1 MDFSILKPV
10 DLWFWFFI
18 ITSFITIVSSFVL
31 IKNHSE
37 LKWLIILRSLTFI
50 LLILL
55 LLQPKFSWVQYK
67 YNSLDW
73 NIYIDNS
80 VSTSYHPSLSFQTM
94 KTELDQMIYNI
105 SKKNIFSNLYSFS
118 GNINK
123 INNTKDLIGDGSS
136 TDLGT
141 VLSHIQINQNNLA
154 GAIIISDGQN
164 NRGNDPYKII
174 NNIKVPV
181 YSLGIGESK
190 PLIDLRVEGVDAPTV
205 AIKGEN
211 VNINVTIHSL
221 GNLNEKV
228 NVMLYSGKKM
238 IGSKYL
244 NISGQGS
251 RNEARFLFS
260 PNNLGE
266 NEYKVKV
273 SSLSE
278 EINIENNQQKF
289 FITILKDRYKVALI
303 TGSPSFNTG
312 VIKAYLANYPRVE
325 LDHFVGS
332 KNGYIPSLKSFWSTP
347 YQLIVFDNYPT
358 ERLKSTTLKIFSKKI
373 TSEKSSLL
381 WILGQNVSN
390 QSSQSLTPFFHLDL
404 IKDNINV
411 DKQSWYFTEEI
422 INSNITQG
430 ILNNPDNKFSDI
442 FPPILT
448 PYIFNSKNDKNYPI
462 AYHQSD
468 EIIPIMFMGD
478 VKTIRTI
485 VWASTDLSRINY
497 NISNLN
503 SKNIFPELWSNL
515 ISWLLKTGGD
525 KNLYFRLN
533 KESYQQG
540 EEILITGS
548 SIRDNIS
555 INNQAFISIMNNSD
569 EINSFEL
576 RFNPE
581 TMRWEGNFWAPKAG
595 NYNYKIIILDDISD
609 PMEQVGKF
617 IVEKSQIELN
627 QVALN
632 LPLLK
637 NISEGTK
644 GKYYPWNF
652 RSKLFDKIVPK
663 ENRVNMDKSII
674 FNQEKWIMII
684 IILLL
689 SIEWV
694 FRKRIGLP

>member
-1 MDFSILKPV
+1 M
-10 DLWFWFFI
+10 
-18 ITSFITIVSSFVL
+18 
-31 IKNHSE
+31 
-37 LKWLIILRSLTFI
+37 
-50 LLILL
+50 
-55 LLQPKFSWVQYK
+55 
-67 YNSLDW
+67 
-73 NIYIDNS
+73 
-80 VSTSYHPSLSFQTM
+80 
-94 KTELDQMIYNI
+94 
-105 SKKNIFSNLYSFS
+105 
-118 GNINK
+118 
-123 INNTKDLIGDGSS
+123 
-136 TDLGT
+136 
-141 VLSHIQINQNNLA
+141 
-154 GAIIISDGQN
+154 
-164 NRGNDPYKII
+164 
-174 NNIKVPV
+174 
-181 YSLGIGESK
+181 
-190 PLIDLRVEGVDAPTV
+190 DAPTV

-485 VWASTDLSRINY
+485 VWASTDLSSINY
-497 NISNLN
+497 NISNIN
-503 SKNIFPELWSNL
+503 CSRR
-515 ISWLLKTGGD
+515 KT
-525 KNLYFRLN
+525 
-533 KESYQQG
+533 
-540 EEILITGS
+540 T
-548 SIRDNIS
+548 
-555 INNQAFISIMNNSD
+555 
-569 EINSFEL
+569 
-576 RFNPE
+576 
-581 TMRWEGNFWAPKAG
+581 
-595 NYNYKIIILDDISD
+595 
-609 PMEQVGKF
+609 
-617 IVEKSQIELN
+617 
-627 QVALN
+627 
-632 LPLLK
+632 
-637 NISEGTK
+637 
-644 GKYYPWNF
+644 
-652 RSKLFDKIVPK
+652 
-663 ENRVNMDKSII
+663 
-674 FNQEKWIMII
+674 
-684 IILLL
+684 
-689 SIEWV
+689 
-694 FRKRIGLP
+694 

>member
-390 QSSQSLTPFFHLDL
+390 KSSQSLTPFFHLDL
-404 IKDNINV
+404 
-411 DKQSWYFTEEI
+411 
-422 INSNITQG
+422 
-430 ILNNPDNKFSDI
+430 
-442 FPPILT
+442 
-448 PYIFNSKNDKNYPI
+448 
-462 AYHQSD
+462 
-468 EIIPIMFMGD
+468 MF
-478 VKTIRTI
+478 
-485 VWASTDLSRINY
+485 
-497 NISNLN
+497 
-503 SKNIFPELWSNL
+503 
-515 ISWLLKTGGD
+515 
-525 KNLYFRLN
+525 
-533 KESYQQG
+533 
-540 EEILITGS
+540 
-548 SIRDNIS
+548 
-555 INNQAFISIMNNSD
+555 
-569 EINSFEL
+569 
-576 RFNPE
+576 
-581 TMRWEGNFWAPKAG
+581 
-595 NYNYKIIILDDISD
+595 
-609 PMEQVGKF
+609 
-617 IVEKSQIELN
+617 
-627 QVALN
+627 
-632 LPLLK
+632 
-637 NISEGTK
+637 
-644 GKYYPWNF
+644 
-652 RSKLFDKIVPK
+652 PK
-663 ENRVNMDKSII
+663 ELA
-674 FNQEKWIMII
+674 F
-684 IILLL
+684 LLM
-689 SIEWV
+689 
-694 FRKRIGLP
+694 

>member
-1 MDFSILKPV
+1 M
-10 DLWFWFFI
+10 
-18 ITSFITIVSSFVL
+18 
-31 IKNHSE
+31 
-37 LKWLIILRSLTFI
+37 
-50 LLILL
+50 
-55 LLQPKFSWVQYK
+55 
-67 YNSLDW
+67 
-73 NIYIDNS
+73 
-80 VSTSYHPSLSFQTM
+80 
-94 KTELDQMIYNI
+94 
-105 SKKNIFSNLYSFS
+105 
-118 GNINK
+118 
-123 INNTKDLIGDGSS
+123 
-136 TDLGT
+136 
-141 VLSHIQINQNNLA
+141 
-154 GAIIISDGQN
+154 
-164 NRGNDPYKII
+164 
-174 NNIKVPV
+174 
-181 YSLGIGESK
+181 
-190 PLIDLRVEGVDAPTV
+190 
-205 AIKGEN
+205 
-211 VNINVTIHSL
+211 
-221 GNLNEKV
+221 
-228 NVMLYSGKKM
+228 
-238 IGSKYL
+238 
-244 NISGQGS
+244 
-251 RNEARFLFS
+251 
-260 PNNLGE
+260 
-266 NEYKVKV
+266 
-273 SSLSE
+273 
-278 EINIENNQQKF
+278 
-289 FITILKDRYKVALI
+289 
-303 TGSPSFNTG
+303 
-312 VIKAYLANYPRVE
+312 
-325 LDHFVGS
+325 
-332 KNGYIPSLKSFWSTP
+332 
-347 YQLIVFDNYPT
+347 
-358 ERLKSTTLKIFSKKI
+358 
-373 TSEKSSLL
+373 
-381 WILGQNVSN
+381 
-390 QSSQSLTPFFHLDL
+390 TPFFHLDL
-404 IKDNINV
+404 IKENINI

-422 INSNITQG
+422 INSGITQG
-430 ILNNPDNKFSDI
+430 ILNIPDNKFSDI

-555 INNQAFISIMNNSD
+555 INNQAFISILDNSD

-595 NYNYKIIILDDISD
+595 NYNYKIMILDDISD

-637 NISEGTK
+637 NISEKTK

>member
-1 MDFSILKPV
+1 M
-10 DLWFWFFI
+10 
-18 ITSFITIVSSFVL
+18 
-31 IKNHSE
+31 
-37 LKWLIILRSLTFI
+37 
-50 LLILL
+50 
-55 LLQPKFSWVQYK
+55 
-67 YNSLDW
+67 
-73 NIYIDNS
+73 
-80 VSTSYHPSLSFQTM
+80 
-94 KTELDQMIYNI
+94 
-105 SKKNIFSNLYSFS
+105 
-118 GNINK
+118 
-123 INNTKDLIGDGSS
+123 
-136 TDLGT
+136 
-141 VLSHIQINQNNLA
+141 
-154 GAIIISDGQN
+154 
-164 NRGNDPYKII
+164 
-174 NNIKVPV
+174 
-181 YSLGIGESK
+181 
-190 PLIDLRVEGVDAPTV
+190 DAPTV

-381 WILGQNVSN
+381 WILGENVSN

-595 NYNYKIIILDDISD
+595 NYNYKIMILDDISD